1 LRTDRVDGKVR
12 GPTEKPKSWLYWRL
26 TLNIPRFS
34 RAKDCSVCVLTLA
47 LVAGVPILTSVG
59 VLFFF

>member
-1 LRTDRVDGKVR
+1 
-12 GPTEKPKSWLYWRL
+12 
-26 TLNIPRFS
+26 LNISRFS

-47 LVAGVPILTSVG
+47 IVAGVPILTSVG